1 MHADNSHAAQALT
14 DAAAPDPATLAA
26 VGSGKINSNIAQPTG
41 GQIASPTPT
50 VEPSSD
56 ISLAA
61 SFGVS
66 YDNSDYVE
74 SAENSPTRLA
84 NMIDLKVHISE
95 IEIMHEVLEEYINA
109 IV

>member
-1 MHADNSHAAQALT
+1 M
-14 DAAAPDPATLAA
+14 
-26 VGSGKINSNIAQPTG
+26 
-41 GQIASPTPT
+41 
-50 VEPSSD
+50 
-56 ISLAA
+56 LAA